1 MNDESEPTLEQVTAE
16 IITQG
21 SLRREE
27 VCARLGIGDDMLEVC
42 IRWEIIQLPEP
53 DPQGIILFRLMPL
66 TGYNEDFGY
75 ITISGSIGKESVWPW
90 AYLSV
95 LKNLNSRFITFPTN
109 RTNNHQIFRHWDC

>member
-42 IRWEIIQLPEP
+42 LRWEIIQLPEP
-53 DPQGIILFRLMPL
+53 DSQGTILFPLEAFDRLQRGL
-66 TGYNEDFGY
+66 RLHHDLGINWQGV
-75 ITISGSIGKESVWPW
+75 SV
-90 AYLSV
+90 ALGLLERIEELEQQVHYLS
-95 LKNLNSRFITFPTN
+95 NQP
-109 RTNNHQIFRHWDC
+109 DE